1 MTSVTVLCPNARRC
15 AVKVTPG
22 MLLKQ
27 ILEEACLKQGFDVEA
42 YQLENQKR
50 RVDLALPFRLSG
62 LPNNATLEM
71 VPKADT
77 GTNAVAAIA
86 LQIPERPRIELS
98 FPITESLFSVLK
110 GFSPLFEED
119 LTAPREDCV
128 PCCFY
133 MNRQYMGEQ
142 ELRRITLSS
151 IGITSGRSLIRYQ
164 RLPLTE
170 EQKAEI
176 AARLADDVAKKQEM
190 LSKFIEKKAE
200 NENRAQL
207 EANRLARFEE
217 ELKLEREKNERA
229 RKEAPANAQTIPVNE
244 SFDAPVFSTREPE
257 TVSSDRLASLNRLL
271 QQVDTSLI
279 SSHEQQ
285 SDRITNILAD
295 GGRVPLSRIAAE
307 AVPMEEED
315 VSTAV
320 SSLSSVAPCDRQT
333 VIFHRHQRLLR
344 SAEAGADETELS
356 EEFFDIGLEDLR
368 SRQKELHD
376 EVRMHTQRML
386 IPKVYENR
394 RNREA
399 KLNAY
404 RHTVVRI
411 PVGKE
416 RIIQGQFYSGEP
428 VSRLYQWVR
437 SLLSRNVSFSLNF
450 VLNEKIEETDMKNFV
465 DLDIAPKSTL
475 YLKFKDGN
483 VNVESI
489 FDIRISIDGSLM
501 QCTQEEANKL
511 SADWLSQ
518 NSTFVPF
525 TGVILENDRN
535 GKRPATNHP
544 QSSDFVPPPQK
555 AGPAPKW
562 LKRK

>member
-1 MTSVTVLCPNARRC
+1 
-15 AVKVTPG
+15 
-22 MLLKQ
+22 
-27 ILEEACLKQGFDVEA
+27 
-42 YQLENQKR
+42 
-50 RVDLALPFRLSG
+50 
-62 LPNNATLEM
+62 M

-77 GTNAVAAIA
+77 GTNAVATIA

-98 FPITESLFSVLK
+98 FPITESLLSVLK

-119 LTAPREDCV
+119 LTVPREDCV

-142 ELRRITLSS
+142 ELGRVTLSS
-151 IGITSGRSLIRYQ
+151 IGITSGKSLIRYQ

-176 AARLADDVAKKQEM
+176 AARLADDVAKKQEL
-190 LSKFIEKKAE
+190 LSKFTQKKAE

-229 RKEAPANAQTIPVNE
+229 RSEAPANAQAIPEIQASLPFSRDILGSPPRNRSGW
-244 SFDAPVFSTREPE
+244 SFDAPVFSTRQPEP
-257 TVSSDRLASLNRLL
+257 VSTDRLASLNRLL

-285 SDRITNILAD
+285 NDRITNILAD

-307 AVPMEEED
+307 AVPMEEDD

-320 SSLSSVAPCDRQT
+320 SPISSVGPCDRQT
-333 VIFHRHQRLLR
+333 VIFHRQ
-344 SAEAGADETELS
+344 SAEAGADEIELS

-386 IPKVYENR
+386 IPKIYENR

-437 SLLSRNVSFSLNF
+437 NLLSRNVPFSLNF

-465 DLDIAPKSTL
+465 DLDIAPNSTL
-475 YLKFKDGN
+475 YLKFKDGS
-483 VNVESI
+483 VDVESI
-489 FDIRISIDGSLM
+489 FDGSLM

-511 SADWLSQ
+511 SADWCHFATQTSQ
-518 NSTFVPF
+518 EL
-525 TGVILENDRN
+525 LEI
-535 GKRPATNHP
+535 
-544 QSSDFVPPPQK
+544 
-555 AGPAPKW
+555 
-562 LKRK
+562 